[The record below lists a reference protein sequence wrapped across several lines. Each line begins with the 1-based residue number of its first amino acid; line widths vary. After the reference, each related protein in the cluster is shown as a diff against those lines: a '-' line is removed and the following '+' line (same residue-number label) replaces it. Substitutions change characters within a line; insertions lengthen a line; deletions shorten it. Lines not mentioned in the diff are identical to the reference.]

1 MNTPTQTPLTDAEEF
16 ICVHFRRIDGAAECG
31 GEIRSVSSK
40 FARRL
45 ERETATLHAQIAIVT
60 KERDD
65 NYGRYRIAC
74 EIGDRNGAALNEAH
88 AQIARMKTREGE
100 LETLIQRMLDAA
112 RGSLDY
118 SGGHRDKDLENFH
131 HGIQTVI
138 RVLEAVAKS
147 DPGDTQVNALVRIGR
162 SAALQSVAKEGET
175 KSL

>member
-1 MNTPTQTPLTDAEEF
+1 MNTPTQTPLTDAEEYAKHV
-16 ICVHFRRIDGAAECG
+16 IAHLYPDHSNGA
-31 GEIRSVSSK
+31 
-40 FARRL
+40 RL
-45 ERETATLHAQIAIVT
+45 VQIALNEWLNRHLATLHAQIAIVT